1 MPDQEETE
9 RYLLAAEL
17 GLRERQRETERIW
30 GFLIVRNREN

>member
-17 GLRERQRETERIW
+17 GLRERETERD
-30 GFLIVRNREN
+30 RENMGVSYC